1 LAFAVVRGIIGGGE
15 ETPAQPNMGE
25 GMTLR
30 VLLVDDNA
38 ERAAAVTAGLEAD
51 GCVVVALLPDHADMV
66 AEVRRARA
74 DVIVCDLD
82 HASRDAIDS
91 MRALHRDE
99 PRPVVMF
106 VDRTEPGSIAAAM
119 EAGVAAYVVEGLS
132 PSRVR
137 AVIDVAVARFQA
149 HQALRAE
156 LAEVR
161 SQLSERKLVE
171 RAKGLLMQTRRMSEE
186 EAYRTLRRLAMDQG
200 KRLADVAESVISMAK
215 LL

>member
-1 LAFAVVRGIIGGGE
+1 
-15 ETPAQPNMGE
+15 
-25 GMTLR
+25 MTLR

-51 GCVVVALLPDHADMV
+51 GCMVVALLPDHADIV
-66 AEVRRARA
+66 EQVRSSGAQ
-74 DVIVCDLD
+74 VIVCDLD
-82 HASRDAIDS
+82 HASRDAIDG

-106 VDRTEPGSIAAAM
+106 VDRTDPGSISAAM

-137 AVIDVAVARFQA
+137 AVIDVAVVRFQA

-156 LAEVR
+156 LAEAR
-161 SQLSERKLVE
+161 SALSERKLVE
-171 RAKGLLMQTRRMSEE
+171 RAKGLLMQTRRMSED
-186 EAYRTLRRLAMDQG
+186 EAYRALRRLAMDQG
-200 KRLADVAESVISMAK
+200 KRLAAVAENVIAMAK
-215 LL
+215 LLRT

>member
-1 LAFAVVRGIIGGGE
+1 
-15 ETPAQPNMGE
+15 
-25 GMTLR
+25 MTLR
-30 VLLVDDNA
+30 VLLIDDNA

-51 GCVVVALLPDHADMV
+51 GCVVVGLVPDHADITG
-66 AEVRRARA
+66 EVRRLGAE
-74 DVIVCDLD
+74 VIVCDLD

-106 VDRTEPGSIAAAM
+106 VDRTDPGSIAEAL

-132 PSRVR
+132 PTRVR

-156 LAEVR
+156 LAEAR
-161 SQLSERKLVE
+161 SALSERKLVE
-171 RAKGLLMQTRRMSEE
+171 RAKGLLMQTRRMSED
-186 EAYRTLRRLAMDQG
+186 EAYRVLRRLAMDQG
-200 KRLADVAESVISMAK
+200 KRLSDVAENVISMAK
-215 LL
+215 LLRN